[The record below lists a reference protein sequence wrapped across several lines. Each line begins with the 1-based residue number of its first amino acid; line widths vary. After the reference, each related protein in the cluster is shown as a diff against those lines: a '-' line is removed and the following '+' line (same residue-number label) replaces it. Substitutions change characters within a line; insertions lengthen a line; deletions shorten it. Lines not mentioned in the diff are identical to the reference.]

1 MGVHTRKTH
10 HMTLYLQSNT
20 NTSPCLHAISQTYTL
35 GFSSIKLGEPQYCL
49 NTPTHDHRHT
59 CRYAHNWSCEPK
71 PQICPCPLSSA
82 FLTIRLI
89 LQGRSK
95 AINMTLNLKENSRL
109 EGQESTWDSYLM
121 GSKNKNKTPLYK
133 RTSCTLETL
142 KSSNKS
148 SEMRE

>member
-1 MGVHTRKTH
+1 MVHIYAGRTAVLFKHQHTFTATRADTH
-10 HMTLYLQSNT
+10 TIQAPS
-20 NTSPCLHAISQTYTL
+20 
-35 GFSSIKLGEPQYCL
+35 
-49 NTPTHDHRHT
+49 R
-59 CRYAHNWSCEPK
+59 K
-71 PQICPCPLSSA
+71 PQICPCLPSSA

-109 EGQESTWDSYLM
+109 EGQESMWDFYLM

-142 KSSNKS
+142 GQ
-148 SEMRE
+148 